1 MKIEELLK
9 PKYEVHI
16 VCNEKEKYMN
26 VSGSTPSILT
36 ALSSF
41 INALNESKIP
51 KELIEYAV
59 KQGFMSDKELRE
71 STKENLEKL
80 LNKLF

>member
-16 VCNEKEKYMN
+16 VCNEKENYTK
-26 VSGSTPSILT
+26 VSGSTPSLLT

-41 INALNESKIP
+41 INALNENKIP

-59 KQGFMSDKELRE
+59 KQGFMSYKELRE
-71 STKENLEKL
+71 STKEHLENL